1 MFERYITI
9 KEKMIIC
16 GQNNS
21 GLWYCK
27 ELPADTT
34 AELKVLIGEIN
45 GILNEYNN
53 KTKKEEKK

>member
-34 AELKVLIGEIN
+34 QELKILIGEVN
-45 GILNEYNN
+45 VILNEYNT

>member
-9 KEKMIIC
+9 KEKMIVC

-34 AELKVLIGEIN
+34 AELKILIGEIN